1 MNDRLREIVESKR
14 KSLEARKREPR
25 RSLFKA
31 LSTKGSVNIIAELK
45 KASPSAGIISRDFK
59 PGSIAKRYAAGGAA
73 ALSVLTEEKYFKG
86 DISYLKAAREVTKIP
101 VLRKDFIFDAY
112 QVYESAF
119 TGADAILLI
128 AALLDNRRLTSLI
141 ALADELGLE
150 CLVEVH
156 TQSELKRV
164 LRTPAR
170 IIGINNRNL
179 KDLSVDSGRALSLAR
194 KVPKGRLVVIE
205 SGIKTNKDMEPY
217 LNNGIRAFL
226 IGEMLMRS
234 KDPVKTLKELRKNG

>member
-14 KSLEARKREPR
+14 KTLEARKREER

-31 LSTKGSVNIIAELK
+31 LSKKGSVNIIAELK
-45 KASPSAGIISRDFK
+45 KASPSAGIISRDFN
-59 PGSIAKRYAAGGAA
+59 PVSIAKRYTAGGAA

-101 VLRKDFIFDAY
+101 VLRKDFIFDPY

-119 TGADAILLI
+119 IGADAILLI
-128 AALLDNRRLTSLI
+128 AALLDNRRLTSLM
-141 ALADELGLE
+141 ALADTLGLE

-156 TQSELKRV
+156 TEGELNRV

-179 KDLSVDSGRALSLAR
+179 KDLSVDGGRALNLALKAPR
-194 KVPKGRLVVIE
+194 GRLVVIE
-205 SGIKTNKDMEPY
+205 SGIKTRKDMEPY
-217 LNNGIRAFL
+217 LKKGIRAFL
-226 IGEMLMRS
+226 IGETLMRS
-234 KDPVKTLKELRKNG
+234 KNITKTLKELRKNG